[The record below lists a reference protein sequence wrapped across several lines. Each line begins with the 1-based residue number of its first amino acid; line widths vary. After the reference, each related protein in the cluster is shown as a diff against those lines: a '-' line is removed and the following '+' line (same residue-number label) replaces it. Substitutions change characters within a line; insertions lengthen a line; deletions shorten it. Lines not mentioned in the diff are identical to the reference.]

1 MTTDTTANNRKSTI
15 RIGNDDL
22 FYDIGQGHKPF
33 IIAELSG
40 NHSQNFEL
48 AKQMVE
54 EAAKAGAHAI
64 KLQTYT
70 ASSMTLNVESRDFV
84 IQEKDSLWAGEKLFD
99 LYGKAATPYEWHAE
113 LFSLANELG
122 MLAFS
127 SPFDEHAVDFLAELN
142 VPCYKIASFE
152 LTDIPLIRK
161 VAQQGKPM
169 IMSTGMA
176 SVSEIEE
183 AVNTARE
190 FGCDDLII
198 LKCTS
203 TYPALP
209 ENTNLVTIPNMRTT
223 FDVQVG
229 LSDHTAGIGVS
240 VASVAFGASVIE
252 KHFVLSRD
260 AGGVDADFSI
270 EPNELKSLVE
280 ETERVHQALG
290 RVTYGGSQAEEKSKQ
305 YRRSIYVSRH
315 VKAGSF
321 ITRDDI
327 KIVRPA
333 HGLAPK
339 HLDTVLGSV
348 ATKDLSIGTAL
359 GWSMIQS
366 ANSQTS
372 N

>member
-1 MTTDTTANNRKSTI
+1 MSGRLDKQIESTAQATI
-15 RIGNDDL
+15 RIGDDDL
-22 FYDIGQGHKPF
+22 YVDIGKGHKPF

-40 NHSQNFEL
+40 NHSQDFDL
-48 AKQMVE
+48 AKQMVH

-70 ASSMTLNVESRDFV
+70 ASSMTLDVDSGDFV

-99 LYGKAATPYEWHAE
+99 LYGKASTPYEWHAE
-113 LFSLANELG
+113 LFALANSLG

-127 SPFDEHAVDFLAELN
+127 SPFDEDAVDFLTSLQ
-142 VPCYKIASFE
+142 VPCFKIASFE
-152 LTDIPLIRK
+152 LTDIPLIHK
-161 VAQQGKPM
+161 VAKQGKPM

-176 SVSEIEE
+176 TISEIEE
-183 AVNTARE
+183 AVNTAKAA
-190 FGCDDLII
+190 GCEQII
-198 LKCTS
+198 LLKCTS

-223 FDVQVG
+223 FDCQVG

-260 AGGVDADFSI
+260 AGGVDAEFSM
-270 EPNELKSLVE
+270 EPNELAQLVS
-280 ETERVHQALG
+280 ETERVHQAMG
-290 RVTYGGSQAEEKSKQ
+290 KVTYGGSQAEEKSKQ
-305 YRRSIYVSRH
+305 YRRSIYICKPI
-315 VKAGSF
+315 KAGETLS
-321 ITRDDI
+321 REHV

-339 HLDTVLGSV
+339 HLDTIVGSI
-348 ATKDLSIGTAL
+348 AKQDMEIGTPL
-359 GWSMIQS
+359 SWTMVSTQDS
-366 ANSQTS
+366 
-372 N
+372 

>member
-1 MTTDTTANNRKSTI
+1 MKNSKSTI
-15 RIGNDDL
+15 RIGKDDL
-22 FYDIGQGHKPF
+22 YFDIGEGHKPF

-40 NHSQNFEL
+40 NHSQDFEL
-48 AKQMVE
+48 AKKMVV
-54 EAAKAGAHAI
+54 EAGKAGAHAI

-70 ASSMTLNVESRDFV
+70 AGSMTLDVDAGDFV

-99 LYGKAATPYEWHAE
+99 LYAKASTPYEWHGE
-113 LFSLANELG
+113 LFALANKLG

-127 SPFDEHAVDFLAELN
+127 SPFDEDAVDFLASLD

-161 VAQQGKPM
+161 VAQQGRPM

-183 AVNTARE
+183 AVKVAKTH
-190 FGCDDLII
+190 GCKELIL

-260 AGGVDADFSI
+260 AGGVDAEFSM
-270 EPNELKSLVE
+270 EPDELKSLVA
-280 ETERVHQALG
+280 ETERVHLALG
-290 RVTYGGSQAEEKSKQ
+290 QVTYGGSKAEEKSKQ
-305 YRRSIYVSRH
+305 YRRSIYVSQPIEKGQMIAR
-315 VKAGSF
+315 S
-321 ITRDDI
+321 DI

-339 HLDTVLGSV
+339 HLDTVVGAIARCDMPIGTPLTWRTISV
-348 ATKDLSIGTAL
+348 ASDNKNDLKNNG
-359 GWSMIQS
+359 
-366 ANSQTS
+366 
-372 N
+372 